1 MDFDFSVV
9 KEGFYRLK
17 LTHFNSSRSISF
29 NQLISISKDLNE
41 HLQEAKNRF
50 EIKTIDKGTIIYYRQ
65 ALKLSD
71 NDNTVFSDIVN
82 VLKRNGIISTD
93 LPNKFSMHFFA
104 DKLDRQYDYI
114 FIIDDK
120 INPFLSMQNEL
131 FELIKSENHEG
142 K

>member
-1 MDFDFSVV
+1 MDFDFSVF
-9 KEGFYRLK
+9 KKGFYRLK

-50 EIKTIDKGTIIYYRQ
+50 EIKT
-65 ALKLSD
+65 

-93 LPNKFSMHFFA
+93 LPDKFSMHFFA
-104 DKLDRQYDYI
+104 DKLDKQYDYI

-120 INPFLSMQNEL
+120 INPFLSIQNEL
-131 FELIKSENHEG
+131 FELIKSENNEG

>member
-1 MDFDFSVV
+1 MNFEFSVV

-41 HLQEAKNRF
+41 HLQEEKNRF

-93 LPNKFSMHFFA
+93 LPNKFSMQFFA

-120 INPFLSMQNEL
+120 INPFLSIQNEL
-131 FELIKSENHEG
+131 FELIKSENNEG

>member
-9 KEGFYRLK
+9 KKGFYRLK

-71 NDNTVFSDIVN
+71 NDNTLSNIYP
-82 VLKRNGIISTD
+82 LQYGHL
-93 LPNKFSMHFFA
+93 LPSERVVMSVSHSLPHSLHFHQALRLAKTVTCVGSRGAFLA
-104 DKLDRQYDYI
+104 DHSAASSG
-114 FIIDDK
+114 F
-120 INPFLSMQNEL
+120 
-131 FELIKSENHEG
+131 
-142 K
+142 